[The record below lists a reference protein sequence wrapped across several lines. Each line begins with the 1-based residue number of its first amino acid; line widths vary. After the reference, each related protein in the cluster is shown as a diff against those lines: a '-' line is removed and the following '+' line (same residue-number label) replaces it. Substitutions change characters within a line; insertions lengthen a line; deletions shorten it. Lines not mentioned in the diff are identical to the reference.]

1 MRSLGE
7 LEATMRSVRVGCGRY
22 QPRVILCVANR
33 WSVPLIYILVILA
46 NVCNV
51 LKTLNYNAWTNLMA
65 KRRKGRGPN
74 RRNKGASSTMIQLP
88 PKINLTPKITHTFR
102 YTLDASINLSTTLT
116 AKDIAFS
123 FGGVATASNTLQ
135 SIVSSFK
142 IDRISV
148 WPASVASSDPGLNTT
163 SLTWAPSDGLAQD
176 IVNNDSIPLG
186 VTVTRKD
193 VLRPIKGTD
202 QSFWAT
208 GAQSGQGWLS
218 VVCPIGSILD
228 LTCSYTISSSL
239 TNFGTRTTTLT
250 MTTGYY
256 YYPSLD
262 NSGTGI
268 VASTQL
274 NAIF

>member
-1 MRSLGE
+1 
-7 LEATMRSVRVGCGRY
+7 
-22 QPRVILCVANR
+22 
-33 WSVPLIYILVILA
+33 
-46 NVCNV
+46 
-51 LKTLNYNAWTNLMA
+51 MA

-102 YTLDASINLSTTLT
+102 YTLDATINNSTILT

-142 IDRISV
+142 VDRISV
-148 WPASVASSDPGLNTT
+148 WPASVASSDPGLNLT
-163 SLTWAPSDGLAQD
+163 SITWAPSDGLAQD
-176 IVNNDSIPLG
+176 IVNNDSLPLG

-250 MTTGYY
+250 LTPGYY

-268 VASTQL
+268 IASAQL
-274 NAIF
+274 NAVF